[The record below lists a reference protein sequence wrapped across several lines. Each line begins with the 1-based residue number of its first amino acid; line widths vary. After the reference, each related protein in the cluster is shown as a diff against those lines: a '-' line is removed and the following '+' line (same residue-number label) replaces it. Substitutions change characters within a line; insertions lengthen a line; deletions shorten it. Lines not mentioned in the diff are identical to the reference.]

1 MLEPRQKQR
10 RGEKTRDKILKMALK
25 LFSEKGYDKVTV
37 DEIVSK
43 TGTSKGSFY
52 QHFSAKSDIFLVRF
66 AEVDEYYSEVYQ
78 SFPKEM
84 DATEKIMIFI
94 RKLMNFLEMEM
105 GKDLMKVIYSSAL
118 NSKEH
123 TYFSDS
129 NRSLFRIIQLLLEDA
144 KEQGVITT
152 EHTVE
157 EMSTMLTQSMM
168 GIIYYWGLHDTEQS
182 LEELAMPLITVIMQG
197 LKPPMDR

>member
-10 RGEKTRDKILKMALK
+10 RGEKTREKILKMALK

-37 DEIVSK
+37 DEIVSQ

-168 GIIYYWGLHDTEQS
+168 GIIYYWGLHDTKQS
-182 LEELAMPLITVIMQG
+182 LEELAMPLITTVMRGMIAE
-197 LKPPMDR
+197 KR

>member
-10 RGEKTRDKILKMALK
+10 RGEKTREKILKMALK

-37 DEIVSK
+37 DEIVSQ

-94 RKLMNFLEMEM
+94 RKLMSFLEMEM

-168 GIIYYWGLHDTEQS
+168 GIIYYWGLHDTKQS
-182 LEELAMPLITVIMQG
+182 LEELAMPLITTVMRG
-197 LKPPMDR
+197 MKVEKR

>member
-37 DEIVSK
+37 DEIVSQ

-94 RKLMNFLEMEM
+94 RKLMNFLETEM

-118 NSKEH
+118 NSREH

-168 GIIYYWGLHDTEQS
+168 GIIYYWGLHDTKQS
-182 LEELAMPLITVIMQG
+182 LEELAMPLITTVMRG
-197 LKPPMDR
+197 MKAEKR

>member
-37 DEIVSK
+37 DEIVSQ

-168 GIIYYWGLHDTEQS
+168 GIIYYWGLHDTKQS
-182 LEELAMPLITVIMQG
+182 LEELAMPLITTVMRG
-197 LKPPMDR
+197 MKVEKR

>member
-1 MLEPRQKQR
+1 MLEPKQKQR

-25 LFSEKGYDKVTV
+25 LFSEKGYDNVTV

-66 AEVDEYYSEVYQ
+66 AEVDEYYLEVYQ
-78 SFPKEM
+78 SFSKEM
-84 DATEKIMIFI
+84 DATEKILIFV
-94 RKLMNFLEMEM
+94 RKLMRFLEGEM

-129 NRSLFRIIQLLLEDA
+129 NRSLFRIIQLLMEEA
-144 KEQGVITT
+144 KEQGVIHT
-152 EHTVE
+152 EQTAE
-157 EMSTMLTQSMM
+157 EVSTLLTQSLM
-168 GIIYYWGLHDTEQS
+168 GIIYYWGLHDTEES
-182 LEELAMPLITVIMQG
+182 LESLAMPLTQTIMKG
-197 LKPPMDR
+197 LKKEQP

>member
-37 DEIVSK
+37 DEIVSQ

-94 RKLMNFLEMEM
+94 RKLMNFLETEM

-168 GIIYYWGLHDTEQS
+168 GIIYYWGLHDTKQS
-182 LEELAMPLITVIMQG
+182 LEELAMPLITTVMRG
-197 LKPPMDR
+197 MKVEKR